1 MELRFAKPG
10 PGTILAPAD
19 EQTAE
24 AIKRLK
30 IGEIIHG
37 DYKKQ
42 RNYRFHKKMFALL
55 NFAFDHWQPGKLQDP
70 KWKGIK
76 PEPNFDRFRKDLIIL
91 AGFYEAHY
99 RVNGEVRIE
108 AKSIKFGKMDETE
121 FSELY
126 NKVINVVLQKILV
139 NYSRD
144 ELDNV
149 IDNLL
154 SFT

>member
-1 MELRFAKPG
+1 MELRFTKPG
-10 PGTILAPAD
+10 PGTLLSPAD

-24 AIKRLK
+24 VIKRLK

-42 RNYRFHKKMFALL
+42 RNYKFHKKCFALFQ
-55 NFAFDHWQPGKLQDP
+55 FAFDHWQPGKLQDP
-70 KWKGIK
+70 KWKDIK

-99 RVNGEVRIE
+99 RINGEVRIE

-126 NKVINVVLQKILV
+126 DKIISVILQKILV

-144 ELDNV
+144 ELDRV
-149 IDNLL
+149 VDNLL
-154 SFT
+154 SFA